1 MNRFL
6 CLRKFYDWFNNC
18 SYLNILLDG
27 SNSTNGPPGG
37 GLVYFSPIG
46 KSEDLV
52 VTERYFDQEY
62 YINEL
67 KNENP
72 LLRKSC
78 LMRLSMSEYVDLT
91 MAIRYV
97 QDVSEQTDRVI
108 ENSRKYLIQGE
119 NIA

>member
-6 CLRKFYDWFNNC
+6 RLRKFYDWFNNY

-78 LMRLSMSEYVDLT
+78 LMRLSMSEYELKNVRIL
-91 MAIRYV
+91 
-97 QDVSEQTDRVI
+97 
-108 ENSRKYLIQGE
+108 
-119 NIA
+119 